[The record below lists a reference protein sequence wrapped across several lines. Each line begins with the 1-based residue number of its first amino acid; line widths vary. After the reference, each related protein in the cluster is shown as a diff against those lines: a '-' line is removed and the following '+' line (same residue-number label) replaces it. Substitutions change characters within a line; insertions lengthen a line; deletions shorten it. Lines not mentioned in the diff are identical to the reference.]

1 VATPPQLG
9 DRRGHDPVVVGF
21 TNTYQ
26 FVGSVALYEGQNISL
41 HENGGNVSNI
51 LKTLFMLY
59 IGLYDII

>member
-1 VATPPQLG
+1 MATPPQLG
-9 DRRGHDPVVVGF
+9 GRRGHDRVVVGF

-41 HENGGNVSNI
+41 HENGGNVSKI